1 MKKLFNKN
9 QIKQA
14 VEILTRESAPLKIIL
29 FGSYARGDANF
40 ESDVDFLVIEKLIK
54 DKRKEMTRLRR
65 ALLPLRMPVDV
76 IVSDE
81 NTIDEIGQLPGT
93 AIYWVSRGHT
103 YDLTIRFRWEAGDF
117 RAATLRRRDAERRKT

>member
-93 AIYWVSRGHT
+93 AIYWALKEGKVM
-103 YDLTIRFRWEAGDF
+103 YDAV
-117 RAATLRRRDAERRKT
+117 

>member
-14 VEILTRESAPLKIIL
+14 VEILTRESEPLKIIL

-93 AIYWVSRGHT
+93 AIYWALKEGKVM
-103 YDLTIRFRWEAGDF
+103 YDAV
-117 RAATLRRRDAERRKT
+117 

>member
-1 MKKLFNKN
+1 MDPIKTDNDEDVNKN

-14 VEILTRESAPLKIIL
+14 VEILTRESEPLKIIL

-93 AIYWVSRGHT
+93 AIYWALKEGKVM
-103 YDLTIRFRWEAGDF
+103 YDAV
-117 RAATLRRRDAERRKT
+117 

>member
-9 QIKQA
+9 QIKKA

-93 AIYWVSRGHT
+93 AIYWALKEGKVM
-103 YDLTIRFRWEAGDF
+103 YDTV
-117 RAATLRRRDAERRKT
+117 

>member
-1 MKKLFNKN
+1 MKKIIDEN

-14 VEILTRESAPLKIIL
+14 VEILCKESFPLKIIL

-40 ESDVDFLVIEKLIK
+40 DSDVDFLVIENKII
-54 DKRKEMTRLRR
+54 DKRKEMTRLRH

-76 IVSDE
+76 IVSDK

-93 AIYWVSRGHT
+93 AIYWALKEGKVM
-103 YDLTIRFRWEAGDF
+103 YDAV
-117 RAATLRRRDAERRKT
+117 

>member
-9 QIKQA
+9 QIKKA

-65 ALLPLRMPVDV
+65 ALLPLRIPVEI

-81 NTIDEIGQLPGT
+81 NMIDEIGQLPGT
-93 AIYWVSRGHT
+93 AIYWALKEGKVM
-103 YDLTIRFRWEAGDF
+103 YDSV
-117 RAATLRRRDAERRKT
+117 